1 MRGDSLRD
9 LYAKVLAIVGLGML
23 AGVGA
28 LVDYWPMAT
37 GTPVLVAGPRF
48 LPTMPELTLAD
59 AVPMPALSTV
69 ALTARALPSVA
80 AAVPA
85 PESIVA
91 VSSVGELPL
100 GEPLALSAPP
110 ASVVVAVPATEVPAT
125 EIELP
130 APPPP
135 VDAMI
140 TTGNFPNLVVSNQSE
155 SGFLMGALKKTRA
168 GLVKTGAVTGAS
180 IMDAFK
186 GVVGVFKKVSPFK
199 DRATSALN

>member
-9 LYAKVLAIVGLGML
+9 LYAKVLAILGLGML

-28 LVDYWPMAT
+28 LVDYWPMST
-37 GTPVLVAGPRF
+37 GTPALMARPSF
-48 LPTMPELTLAD
+48 LPPLPALTLPD
-59 AVPMPALSTV
+59 AVPMPAAATV
-69 ALTARALPSVA
+69 ARAERAAPSA
-80 AAVPA
+80 AAAMPA
-85 PESIVA
+85 PDSIVA
-91 VSSVGELPL
+91 VPSVGESPF
-100 GEPLALSAPP
+100 GEPLALNAPP
-110 ASVVVAVPATEVPAT
+110 APVVVAVPATEVPAT

-140 TTGNFPNLVVSNQSE
+140 KAEQFPNLVVSNQSE